1 MKKISAKQA
10 AKIAFRLNKQI
21 EDDGIS
27 FYATDEEETEIW
39 SFDTKSER
47 DSFCKIIPLLLE
59 YRKA

>member
-1 MKKISAKQA
+1 MKKITAKQA
-10 AKIAFRLNKQI
+10 AKIANRLNLQI
-21 EDDGIS
+21 EDDGTT